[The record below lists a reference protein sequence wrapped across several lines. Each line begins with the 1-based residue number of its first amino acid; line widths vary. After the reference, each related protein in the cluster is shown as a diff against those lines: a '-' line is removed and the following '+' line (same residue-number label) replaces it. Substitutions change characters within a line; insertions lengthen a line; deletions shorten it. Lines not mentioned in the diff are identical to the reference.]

1 MRSGQVPVARPN
13 RSQPQGLKPFGVGW
27 TARSPVPQKL
37 TATLVRMRLRVW
49 IWTFGLA
56 FVGYALGG
64 RGASAS
70 PARETIGAILGAIV
84 GFGVGWGLQR
94 LLERGRRR

>member
-1 MRSGQVPVARPN
+1 M
-13 RSQPQGLKPFGVGW
+13 K
-27 TARSPVPQKL
+27 
-37 TATLVRMRLRVW
+37 LRVW

-70 PARETIGAILGAIV
+70 PARETMGAILGAV
-84 GFGVGWGLQR
+84 AGFCVGWGLQR
-94 LLERGRRR
+94 LLDLGRRR

>member
-1 MRSGQVPVARPN
+1 VIAGAES
-13 RSQPQGLKPFGVGW
+13 FC
-27 TARSPVPQKL
+27 T
-37 TATLVRMRLRVW
+37 TILVRMRLRVW

-70 PARETIGAILGAIV
+70 PARETMGAILGAV
-84 GFGVGWGLQR
+84 TGFCVGWGLQR
-94 LLERGRRR
+94 LLELGRRR